1 MNKSKSYPEI
11 YNHLS
16 VNNLRKSKSF
26 NDLNEGILCFESFFE
41 GDGPLGIEFQEKGDE
56 IIVACIVECTVASE
70 TFGLY
75 QGMVLTNVNNE
86 SIDNLSFKT
95 TMKKITRSWNSRS
108 SVFLEFKKNINIE
121 MYHLLDSINYL
132 DYYEKFIELGAKEK
146 IDFEFVEYDDLI
158 QMGIPKEKIKD
169 FVKLNASILSER

>member
-11 YNHLS
+11 YNHLH
-16 VNNLRKSKSF
+16 VNSLRKSKSLE
-26 NDLNEGILCFESFFE
+26 DVNENMFYFESFFE
-41 GDGPLGIEFQEKGDE
+41 GDGPLGIRFQEKDGGVIVSD
-56 IIVACIVECTVASE
+56 IIDLTVASE

-75 QGMVLTNVNNE
+75 QGMALVNVNNE
-86 SIDNLSFKT
+86 SIIEMSFAQ
-95 TMKKITRSWNSRS
+95 TMKKIAMSWKYRS
-108 SVFLEFKKNINIE
+108 SAFLRFKIKVNVEI
-121 MYHLLDSINYL
+121 YHLLDSINYL

>member
-11 YNHLS
+11 YNHLH
-16 VNNLRKSKSF
+16 VNTLRKSKSLE
-26 NDLNEGILCFESFFE
+26 DVNENMFQFESFFE
-41 GDGPLGIEFQEKGDE
+41 GDGPLGIHFQEKDEE
-56 IIVACIVECTVASE
+56 IIVSDIIDLTVASE

-86 SIDNLSFKT
+86 SIDNISFKT
-95 TMKKITRSWNSRS
+95 IMKKITRSWNSRS

-158 QMGIPKEKIKD
+158 QMGIPTEKIKD